1 MLREFT
7 SENIGFIWYKGS
19 NRLEVPW
26 NRYYYS
32 RITHLHLLPFFA
44 ILGNCCVLHTTKRD
58 SLILRSVSTLASYIF
73 IWKIMKKRETGHG
86 KCWTFF
92 FICRTGFFVRKYGGT
107 LHKDRIYNYIW
118 CSNVFIPIRFYYT
131 IVLDIDFE
139 GRNSLYLGLE
149 RSATYVPIFISL
161 ITAFSMSDER
171 VFIRNSYVHF

>member
-1 MLREFT
+1 M
-7 SENIGFIWYKGS
+7 K
-19 NRLEVPW
+19 
-26 NRYYYS
+26 YYFS

-118 CSNVFIPIRFYYT
+118 CTSNVFIPIRFYDT
-131 IVLDIDFE
+131 IALDIDFE
-139 GRNSLYLGLE
+139 GRNSLGMDLE
-149 RSATYVPIFISL
+149 RSNIHYLFSFLLFQCQIKELSFVIPMYTFHFMENGYLFTLIFNFQEKKKKIC
-161 ITAFSMSDER
+161 
-171 VFIRNSYVHF
+171 